1 MRRPRLVPD
10 NTKIPF
16 FRYRWIAFAWSVFV
30 LVGTIAL
37 VGIWGLNLG
46 IDFKGGVLLEVRT
59 KGPADL
65 ALMRSTLGEV
75 DLGEVS
81 LQTAGSDDQVMIR
94 AKAPEG
100 DEVAQREAVERI
112 KGALDQALGSGL
124 TYQRAEFVGPRV
136 SQELLINS
144 VWAVLVSL
152 LGVLVYLWFRFEW
165 QYGVGAIASL
175 IHDVS
180 ASIGIYALSGLEF
193 NLTSIAALLTIV
205 GYSLNDTVVI
215 YDRVREN
222 LRRYKALPLDQL
234 LDRSINETLA
244 RTLMTS
250 LTTLLALDRPLLLR
264 RRGDPRLHHHHDLGR
279 DHRHLLDDLHRDA
292 GALLPQPAHRRRRQ
306 AEPARGAAAGAL
318 RAAALGDAGTAFRAR
333 PAGPAGLPRRRVHR
347 VRRAPC
353 RLDPGLAGPDPAL
366 AHPGMVDLDLVG
378 LEPVRLAQPM
388 PDILIVGTG
397 ADFALFPPALRQA
410 IRAWGP
416 VVEAMATP
424 AACRTY
430 NVLLAEERRV
440 AAALIALPG

>member
-16 FRYRWIAFAWSVFV
+16 FRYRWIAFGWSVVV
-30 LVGTIAL
+30 LIGTIAL

-59 KGPADL
+59 SGPADL
-65 ALMRSTLGEV
+65 ALMRSTLAEI
-75 DLGEVS
+75 DLGEIS

-100 DEVAQREAVERI
+100 DETAQREAVERI

-124 TYQRAEFVGPRV
+124 SYQRAEFVGPRV
-136 SQELLINS
+136 SQELLMNS

-165 QYGVGAIASL
+165 QYGVGAIAAL
-175 IHDVS
+175 VHDVS

-250 LTTLLALDRPLLLR
+250 LTTLLALVALYFFGGEVIRGFTVIMIWGVVIGTYSTIYIATPILYYLNLR
-264 RRGDPRLHHHHDLGR
+264 TATADKPS
-279 DHRHLLDDLHRDA
+279 
-292 GALLPQPAHRRRRQ
+292 PPVVQQPAR
-306 AEPARGAAAGAL
+306 
-318 RAAALGDAGTAFRAR
+318 
-333 PAGPAGLPRRRVHR
+333 
-347 VRRAPC
+347 
-353 RLDPGLAGPDPAL
+353 
-366 AHPGMVDLDLVG
+366 
-378 LEPVRLAQPM
+378 
-388 PDILIVGTG
+388 
-397 ADFALFPPALRQA
+397 
-410 IRAWGP
+410 
-416 VVEAMATP
+416 
-424 AACRTY
+424 
-430 NVLLAEERRV
+430 
-440 AAALIALPG
+440 